1 MNKQQFMALLKL
13 GLIQSNP
20 QMTNRLRS
28 KGKNGDDLIKGLLL
42 QNLIFPIFI
51 VILYGGIFMAQNLY
65 QYPGQFNGLFLVLVG
80 ISLSQ
85 GISLIYNTF
94 FDNNDFDHYKT
105 LPIPLNLVIWSKSF
119 ITVFTIIIYLFPCLA
134 AFINYSLHSGTS
146 PVLAIILSIFL
157 WIVLIVFIFLLSLLL
172 LFGLSL
178 IPAFKH
184 RLKQVA
190 KVMMILT
197 SVLVVIAILMNS
209 YTAQNLEAAPVF
221 FIRPLLF
228 ALSQPFAIS
237 GVSSLLGLVMVV
249 ALMVILTRSKIYPLL
264 SQNEVNVVTKATKKA
279 VGQKDNAHSILWR
292 YQWRLIGESTL
303 LFQIFSATILLPL
316 FFGFSFM
323 QIIAEL
329 KAGTEYYGIFLLVG
343 VLLASLI
350 VTPNSLPAI
359 LVSLER
365 QNFHFLATTP
375 QDIKKYLRL
384 KFQFILIIQ
393 GALTLLILFGIAL
406 VGKFTLFSAIVFV
419 LGGVLYTIPATA
431 NYLLKDYRQPFFEWS
446 DYIQLIN
453 RGRSNAKMVLIMFAK
468 WIATIIAVVV
478 AVVLVAF
485 FGAFWPN
492 MLLSLLV
499 VGGILAMYIWQILKW
514 QKI

>member
-1 MNKQQFMALLKL
+1 MNKQQFVALLKL

-28 KGKNGDDLIKGLLL
+28 KGKYGDDLVKGLVL

-105 LPIPLNLVIWSKSF
+105 LPIPLNLVILSKSF

-134 AFINYSLHSGTS
+134 AFMNYSLHAGINS
-146 PVLAIILSIFL
+146 VLAIILSIFL
-157 WIVLIVFIFLLSLLL
+157 WIILIAFVFLLSLLL

-178 IPAFKH
+178 IPSLKH

-209 YTAQNLEAAPVF
+209 YTAQNLESSPVF
-221 FIRPLLF
+221 FIRPFLF
-228 ALSQPFAIS
+228 ALAQPLSIS
-237 GVSSLLGLVMVV
+237 GVVSLVGLVMVIAV
-249 ALMVILTRSKIYPLL
+249 MVILTRSKIYPLL
-264 SQNEVNVVTKATKKA
+264 SQNEVNGVTKATKKA
-279 VGQKDNAHSILWR
+279 LGQKENAQSILWR

-316 FFGFSFM
+316 VFGFSLM
-323 QIIAEL
+323 QMLAEF
-329 KAGTEYYGIFLLVG
+329 KAGNEYYGIFLLIG
-343 VLLASLI
+343 VLLASLM

-375 QDIKKYLRL
+375 QDLKKYLRL

-393 GALTLLILFGIAL
+393 GALTLLILLGIAL
-406 VGKFTLFSAIVFV
+406 VGKFTLLSATVFV

-478 AVVLVAF
+478 AVVLVSI

-492 MLLSLLV
+492 IILSLLV
-499 VGGILAMYIWQILKW
+499 VGGIIMMYIWQFFQW
-514 QKI
+514 RKI